1 MKREVWVECDKQDSG
16 HYVYP
21 GLPHEIKQIYVKQI
35 TLHESRWIPVSEK
48 PEREGRYPV
57 VFDSQREFD
66 GSSSYWDG
74 NNWCGPVKLWLEVP
88 PLQVYDGFDKEW
100 DYYQCREPILRD
112 DGIAKKACKWFWN
125 KAKES
130 NGPRP

>member
-35 TLHESRWIPVSEK
+35 TLHESRWIPVSET
-48 PEREGRYPV
+48 PEQEGRYPV

-74 NNWCGPVKLWLEVP
+74 NNWCGPVKLWIEAP
-88 PLQVYDGFDKEW
+88 PLPVEDGFEKWLMENYPNHTGIV
-100 DYYQCREPILRD
+100 DYMKFGR
-112 DGIAKKACKWFWN
+112 AVWN
-125 KAKES
+125 AAKEYK
-130 NGPRP
+130 